1 MRSQHFLAGGRVAG
15 NREVSRPLILVGSE
29 ATREELLRAL
39 REAEVRDEAI
49 PKEGGSWGKHG
60 FPHGSEAKREEM
72 LRALHEAAE
81 KRREVVPA

>member
-1 MRSQHFLAGGRVAG
+1 LRAAISAAR
-15 NREVSRPLILVGSE
+15 
-29 ATREELLRAL
+29 ATRRSRKKGA
-39 REAEVRDEAI
+39 R
-49 PKEGGSWGKHG
+49 GGKHG